1 MQRLRDCLKTV
12 FRVVGELISTM
23 LLTGLREFWE
33 QYTHFP
39 PVSVHLVVIVH
50 YL

>member
-1 MQRLRDCLKTV
+1 MHRLRDCLQTV
-12 FRVVGELISTM
+12 FRVVGELIPTM
-23 LLTGLREFWE
+23 LLTGLREFCE
-33 QYTHFP
+33 QYTHFL